1 LAYGSGYS
9 SQATSSA
16 LFSSPLSHKPT
27 REKAVAQVDT
37 NQTKSLS
44 AGIIF
49 RVDPDNYKFYSNY
62 LGADGSY
69 SMPGTNGSHLHKCI
83 FTNASSQM
91 HLHKCKNLEA
101 ILNCRTH

>member
-1 LAYGSGYS
+1 MIRNSSVSDSLFQVKILAEFLG
-9 SQATSSA
+9 
-16 LFSSPLSHKPT
+16 
-27 REKAVAQVDT
+27 AVAQVDT

-91 HLHKCKNLEA
+91 QKSGSYPQLPHSLTLKA
-101 ILNCRTH
+101 